1 VNVADRAR
9 SLISRF
15 HVRRDVDDLAAA
27 LANLAARVNSIE
39 DHHVVVAADIVD
51 RVRTA
56 REATDG

>member
-1 VNVADRAR
+1 MNVADRAR

-15 HVRRDVDDLAAA
+15 HVRRYVDDLAAA

-56 REATDG
+56 REATDC